1 MINSNSSAPRQQH
14 LPRHTTTPQH
24 THPQFYGQIWK
35 LRGDNV
41 SEPGCEWRIVTDH
54 PRPWQGHHQ
63 PPGHWTQRGHICIFC
78 QILSLYG
85 NKPTAQLCAQHR
97 TIAMSFG
104 LEEWLRNCWQI
115 LCQESVMMNS
125 ELLSAMT
132 SNQWFCY
139 TSYKWIGIGWIWI
152 MDLCSFWCRG
162 GQIYCTLH
170 QKTIKHSSFGRSN
183 NLFQAVEQEISQ
195 IANTQQRSNWWKH
208 KIFARASLG
217 LGLAYLQADDNVT
230 ATVAGPGAGQVVTGR
245 HVGEVW

>member
-41 SEPGCEWRIVTDH
+41 SEPRVWMTDCDW
-54 PRPWQGHHQ
+54 PPSALAGS
-63 PPGHWTQRGHICIFC
+63 PPGHWTQRGDICIFC

-85 NKPTAQLCAQHR
+85 NKPAAQLSAQHS

>member
-1 MINSNSSAPRQQH
+1 MITSNSSAPRQQH
-14 LPRHTTTPQH
+14 LPRHHSTTHTLNFMDKFGNCVEILCPSPGVNDGLWLTTPGPGRV
-24 THPQFYGQIWK
+24 TTGT
-35 LRGDNV
+35 LDSAGD
-41 SEPGCEWRIVTDH
+41 
-54 PRPWQGHHQ
+54 
-63 PPGHWTQRGHICIFC
+63 ICIFC

-85 NKPTAQLCAQHR
+85 NKPAAQLSAQHS
-97 TIAMSFG
+97 TIAMNCG

-125 ELLSAMT
+125 EFLSAMT

-217 LGLAYLQADDNVT
+217 LAWAYLQALT
-230 ATVAGPGAGQVVTGR
+230 TMSRPQWRGQGLVR
-245 HVGEVW
+245 WSLADM

>member
-54 PRPWQGHHQ
+54 PRPWQGHHRDT
-63 PPGHWTQRGHICIFC
+63 GHSGGTSAYFVRFC
-78 QILSLYG
+78 HYTEISQQQCSVLS
-85 NKPTAQLCAQHR
+85 TAPLPCC
-97 TIAMSFG
+97 G

-115 LCQESVMMNS
+115 LCQEPVMMNS

-230 ATVAGPGAGQVVTGR
+230 ATVAGPGAGQVVSGR